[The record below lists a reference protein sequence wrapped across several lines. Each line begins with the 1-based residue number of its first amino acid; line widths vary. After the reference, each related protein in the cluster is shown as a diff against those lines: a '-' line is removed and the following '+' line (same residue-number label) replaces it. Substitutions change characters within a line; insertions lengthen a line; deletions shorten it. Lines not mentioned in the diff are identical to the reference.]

1 MKLYPYQEEYL
12 AKLPRNVLMYC
23 ALGTGKT
30 AMSLNHWK
38 QRNRLLVVAPA
49 AKLRTGD
56 WQEEAEAW
64 LGKDVADS
72 AIYISYEKLR
82 LNDSKT
88 HYPNWWQ
95 FVARRNGGQ
104 VYDVIADEAHFIKN
118 PQAKQ
123 SKAIKEI
130 VDGGGQFIGLTA
142 TPMPNSWIDFAGY
155 SKLWNFTSGITE
167 FKRVYVDEQRFKGY
181 PEIVGYRNVPI
192 LERQFKD
199 IAPHLPRE
207 KALELPD
214 RQFIRTSVT
223 MSDTDYK
230 KYATVKL
237 TRMYHGEA
245 LDNPSK
251 VLHVLRQLT
260 TKARLPHLQAI
271 AEATS
276 ENIVVFYNY
285 ISEREAILKELR
297 KLKNKTVLRYD
308 GDKHDELPASNAE
321 LSDVILVAHYKS
333 ASTGLNLQWAS
344 VTVFFSPTYSYLDFE
359 QSAGRTHRTGQTK
372 KCVYY
377 LFSVK
382 GSVDP
387 IVYSVLKKKE
397 SFTERLVEN
406 YLIDNT

>member
-1 MKLYPYQEEYL
+1 MELYNYQKDYL
-12 AKLPRNVLMYC
+12 ASLPRNVLMY
-23 ALGTGKT
+23 AGLGTGKT
-30 AMSLNHWK
+30 AMSLMHWK
-38 QRNRLLVVAPA
+38 RQNPLLIVAPA

-64 LGKDVADS
+64 LGKETANRI
-72 AIYISYEKLR
+72 IYISYEKLR

-88 HYPNWWQ
+88 HRPNWWQ
-95 FVARRNGGQ
+95 FVARRNGGR

-155 SKLWNFTSGITE
+155 SKLWGFTSGITE
-167 FKRVYVDEQRFKGY
+167 FKRTYVDEQRFKGY
-181 PEIVGYRNVPI
+181 PEIVGYRNVPT
-192 LERQFKD
+192 LERQFKS
-199 IAPHLPRE
+199 IAPHLSRE
-207 KALELPD
+207 QASELPD
-214 RQFIRTSVT
+214 RHFIRTDVK
-223 MSDTDYK
+223 MSDADYK

-237 TRMYHGEA
+237 TRMYHGEM

-251 VLHVLRQLT
+251 ALHVLRQLT

-285 ISEREAILKELR
+285 ISEREAILKELH
-297 KLKNKTVLRYD
+297 KLKNKTILRYD

-344 VTVFFSPTYSYLDFE
+344 VTVYFSPTYSYLDFE
-359 QSAGRTHRTGQTK
+359 QSAGRTHRTGQKK
-372 KCVYY
+372 KCLYY

-387 IVYSVLKKKE
+387 AVYRTLRDKE
-397 SFTERLVEN
+397 SFTERLAEN
-406 YLIDNT
+406 YLNDN